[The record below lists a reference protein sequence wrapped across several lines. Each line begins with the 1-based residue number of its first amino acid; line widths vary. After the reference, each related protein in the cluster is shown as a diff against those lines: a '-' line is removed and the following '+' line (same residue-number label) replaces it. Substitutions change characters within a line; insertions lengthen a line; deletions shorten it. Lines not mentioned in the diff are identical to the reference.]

1 MEITSGHLFYISGL
15 LITLLISLFF
25 FLSDKSEFIFSEKLI
40 DQKIQR
46 IGVAIIGFIIL
57 VIGIVDLFLNW
68 DKVDVFGRL
77 FN

>member
-1 MEITSGHLFYISGL
+1 MEITSGHLLYIFGL

-25 FLSDKSEFIFSEKLI
+25 FLSDRLEFLFSEKLI

-46 IGVAIIGFIIL
+46 IGLAIIGFIIL
-57 VIGIVDLFLNW
+57 VFGVVDLILNW
-68 DKVDVFGRL
+68 DKVEVFGRI